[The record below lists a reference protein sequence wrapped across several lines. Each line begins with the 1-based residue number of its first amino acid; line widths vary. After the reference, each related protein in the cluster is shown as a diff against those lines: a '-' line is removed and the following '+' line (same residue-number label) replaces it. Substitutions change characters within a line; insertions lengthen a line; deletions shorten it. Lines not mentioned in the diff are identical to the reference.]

1 MRARMERENEIVV
14 VGAGAAGLWA
24 AWRAAELGRRV
35 LLVEK
40 TPRAGTKIL
49 ASGGTHCNLT
59 TTLDARA
66 AAELFGPDGARFLA
80 PAFRALPPALVR
92 EQFHALGVETVEAPL
107 EKIFPKSGRARD
119 VRDALERAARERGVE
134 FVFDASVA
142 RVVPRGARAAHAVTS
157 SSAPSNAPAH
167 GPATAA
173 KAATISSSSASAE
186 GWRVELADGTALDA
200 ERVVLAPGGRSYAK
214 SGTTG
219 DGYAWLAE
227 LDLSVIEPAP
237 ALVPLESDAPWVH
250 ALAGIAL
257 PDVEAKLVDAE
268 GRAHGRR
275 RRPVLFTHKG
285 VSGPGA
291 MDVSAP
297 VGRAE
302 VLARR
307 RGQRCP
313 PFQLLVDLAPD
324 LDREALRA
332 LLIEGASRPGAPSLA
347 RVLPFDVPKR
357 VLERVALQAKL
368 PAGELRLNGLDKARR
383 HALVEA
389 LKAFALPISGTTGFD
404 HAEVTAGGLA
414 LSHLDKGTME
424 VKGRPGLFV
433 CGELLDLQGPIG
445 GLNFQA
451 AFATAELAA
460 RALAR

>member
-1 MRARMERENEIVV
+1 MQREPEIVV

-35 LLVEK
+35 TLLEK

-59 TTLDARA
+59 TTLEARA
-66 AAELFGPDGARFLA
+66 AGELFGPAGARFLA
-80 PAFRALPPALVR
+80 PAFRALPPSAVR
-92 EQFHALGVETVEAPL
+92 ERFHALGVETVEAPL
-107 EKIFPKSGRARD
+107 EKLFPKSGRARD
-119 VRDALERAARERGVE
+119 VRDALERAVRERGVE
-134 FVFDASVA
+134 LRFDACVA
-142 RVVPRGARAAHAVTS
+142 RVVPSCER
-157 SSAPSNAPAH
+157 
-167 GPATAA
+167 
-173 KAATISSSSASAE
+173 
-186 GWRVELADGTALDA
+186 WRIELAGGGTVEAT
-200 ERVVLAPGGRSYAK
+200 RVVLAPGGRSYAK

-219 DGYAWLAE
+219 DGYAWLRE
-227 LDLSVIEPAP
+227 LDLPVVEPVP
-237 ALVPLESDAPWVH
+237 ALVPLVSDAPWVH

-268 GRAHGRR
+268 GRAHGKR

-291 MDVSAP
+291 MDLSAP

-302 VLARR
+302 VQAGR

-324 LDREALRA
+324 LDREALRG

-357 VLERVALQAKL
+357 VLERVALQAGL

-389 LKAFALPISGTTGFD
+389 LKAFAIPISGTTGFD

-414 LSHLDKGTME
+414 LSHVDRGTLE
-424 VKGRPGLFV
+424 VKGRAGLYV

-451 AFATAELAA
+451 AFATAELVA

>member
-1 MRARMERENEIVV
+1 MADRADLVI

-24 AWRAAELGRRV
+24 AQRAAELLPGRRIV
-35 LLVEK
+35 LVEK

-59 TTLDARA
+59 TTLDARR
-66 AAELFGPDGARFLA
+66 AAELFGPEGARFLA
-80 PAFRALPPALVR
+80 PAFRALPPEAVR
-92 EQFHALGVETVEAPL
+92 DTFHALGVETVEAPL

-119 VRDALERAARERGVE
+119 VRDALERSVRERGVD
-134 FVFDASVA
+134 VRFDASVA
-142 RVVPRGARAAHAVTS
+142 RVVPRGARSTQAS
-157 SSAPSNAPAH
+157 GPSSANDD
-167 GPATAA
+167 
-173 KAATISSSSASAE
+173 
-186 GWRVELADGTALDA
+186 GWRVVLADGTAIET

-219 DGYAWLAE
+219 DGYRWLAE
-227 LDLSVIEPAP
+227 LDLPLVEPAP
-237 ALVPLESDAPWVH
+237 ALVPLASDAPWVH

-257 PDVEAKLVDAE
+257 PDVEARLVDAE
-268 GRAHGRR
+268 GRAHGKR

-302 VLARR
+302 VLAGR

-357 VLERVALQAKL
+357 VLERVALQAGL
-368 PAGELRLNGLDKARR
+368 PAGELRVNGLDKARR

-389 LKAFALPISGTTGFD
+389 LKAFVIPITGTTGFD

-414 LSHLDKGTME
+414 LSHVDRGTME
-424 VKGRPGLFV
+424 VKGRAGLFV

-460 RALAR
+460 RAVAR